1 MGKPLILGR
10 LFYHSVNLLMMSWLK
25 KIGYFSA
32 FIIPA
37 LTILGFYLGGIA
49 NISTLIFVYALIPAI
64 DVAVGRDYNNIPKQ
78 AAKAVANDYY
88 YRFITYCWTYFQ
100 LAFLIWAVWV
110 VSTSQLTIF
119 EWVTF
124 TIAVS
129 LSTGGIGITVAHEL
143 GHKKSKIEQF
153 YSKVLLMTVSY
164 MHFFIEHNKGHH
176 VRVSTPEDPATSRE
190 NESFYAFW
198 WRSVT
203 QGYLSAWEIEN
214 KRLERK
220 NKSKFSIHNQM
231 IWFTLLPFLFGF
243 ALTFSVSAIIGE
255 FTWIPLA
262 FYFAQSFLAFSLL
275 EAVNYVEHYGLRRKK
290 LDDQRYERVAPHH
303 SWNANHMVSNFF
315 LFQLQRHSDHHFNA
329 IKRYQVLDNYE
340 TAPQLPAGY
349 PTMILLALFPPLW
362 FRVMNPK
369 LQKWNDLKSATSV

>member
-1 MGKPLILGR
+1 
-10 LFYHSVNLLMMSWLK
+10 MSWLR
-25 KIGYFSA
+25 KIGFFSA
-32 FIIPA
+32 FIIPT
-37 LTILGFYLGGIA
+37 LTIVGFYFGGIA
-49 NISTLIFVYALIPAI
+49 NLSALIFVYALIPSI
-64 DVAVGRDYNNIPKQ
+64 DAAVGRDYNNIPKE
-78 AAKAVANDYY
+78 AVKSVSNDFY

-100 LAFLIWAVWV
+100 LAFLLWAVWV
-110 VSTSQLTIF
+110 VSTNQLTVF
-119 EWVTF
+119 EAITF

-143 GHKKSKIEQF
+143 GHKKSKLEKF
-153 YSKVLLMTVSY
+153 YSKVLLMSVSY
-164 MHFFIEHNKGHH
+164 MHFYIEHNKGHH
-176 VRVSTPEDPATSRE
+176 LRVSTHEDPATSRE

-198 WRSVT
+198 WRSVS

-220 NKSKFSIHNQM
+220 NKPKFSIHNQM
-231 IWFTLLPFLFGF
+231 IWFTLLPFIF
-243 ALTFSVSAIIGE
+243 AFSLTLGVSIIIGA
-255 FTWIPLA
+255 FTWIPFA
-262 FYFAQSFLAFSLL
+262 FFFAQSFLAFSLL

-340 TAPQLPAGY
+340 SAPQLPAGY
-349 PTMILLALFPPLW
+349 PTMILLAHFPPLW
-362 FRVMNPK
+362 FKVMNPK
-369 LQKWNDLKSATSV
+369 LQKWNNLKSTTS

>member
-1 MGKPLILGR
+1 
-10 LFYHSVNLLMMSWLK
+10 MSWLK

-49 NISTLIFVYALIPAI
+49 NLSTLIFVYALIPAI
-64 DVAVGRDYNNIPKQ
+64 DATVGRDHSNVPKE
-78 AAKAVANDYY
+78 AVKSVANDFY

-110 VSTSQLTIF
+110 ASTNTSTPF
-119 EWVTF
+119 EWITF

-143 GHKKSKIEQF
+143 GHKKSKLERF

-164 MHFFIEHNKGHH
+164 MHFYIEHNKGHH

-198 WRSVT
+198 WRSIT
-203 QGYLSAWEIEN
+203 KGYLSAWEIEN

-220 NKSKFSIHNQM
+220 NKSILSIHNQM
-231 IWFTLLPFLFGF
+231 IWFTLLPFIFAA
-243 ALTFSVSAIIGE
+243 ALTLGVSLVIGQ
-255 FTWIPLA
+255 FTWIPFA
-262 FYFAQSFLAFSLL
+262 FFFAQSFLAFSLL

-290 LDDQRYERVAPHH
+290 IDENRYERVEPHH

-329 IKRYQVLDNYE
+329 IKRYQVLDDYE
-340 TAPQLPAGY
+340 NAPQLPAGY
-349 PTMILLALFPPLW
+349 PTMILLAHFPPLW
-362 FRVMNPK
+362 FKVMNPK
-369 LQKWNDLKSATSV
+369 LHQWNNLKSA